1 MGCIFFFFFWGFA
14 LFCTFSKKQT
24 AIIYI
29 YIYVYIC
36 RTRNGIFIFKCIDV
50 KFSHIVIIRDV
61 GVLSCGF
68 GYMRHISNLLSSLEG
83 VIVAGDVRHDGTFIR
98 FWSVD

>member
-1 MGCIFFFFFWGFA
+1 MYMLKEEAHFLEAFFGVFFLRFLHIFQKTN
-14 LFCTFSKKQT
+14 CN
-24 AIIYI
+24 IY
-29 YIYVYIC
+29 
-36 RTRNGIFIFKCIDV
+36 RTRNGIYIIFKCIDV

-68 GYMRHISNLLSSLEG
+68 GYMRHISNLLGSLEG